1 MAAPTRS
8 AIITGGTINLGYY
21 AALEIARQHPDWLV
35 VVCSRSDREHAA
47 ESINKTLKQTNT
59 IFLPLDLSD
68 TKKVRA
74 FATEWSSKSHPPIQ
88 ALLLNAA
95 LQFPNEVVL
104 TPEGI
109 ESTFAISHVGHALL
123 FHLLVPHLAPNA
135 RIVVTSSGT
144 HDPAMKSGLPDAN
157 YVSAEQLAHPPP
169 AIAKKAGTQHY
180 TNSKLVNIMWTYA
193 LHQRLHE
200 RVTERGLTVNAF
212 DPGLMPGSGL
222 AREYGPVFRFAW
234 HKVMPKMTPVL
245 KVLFTPNIHKPSE
258 SGALLARCAISDK
271 LAGVSGK
278 YFEGEKEIK
287 SSPPSYDEKKWDDL
301 WEWTVKYCAQDE
313 IEAARFDAFN

>member
-1 MAAPTRS
+1 MAAPTHS
-8 AIITGGTINLGYY
+8 AIITGGTLNLGYY
-21 AALEIARQHPDWLV
+21 AALDIARQHPDWLV
-35 VVCSRSDREHAA
+35 VVASRSDKEHAA

-68 TKKVRA
+68 TKNVRA
-74 FATEWSSKSHPPIQ
+74 FATEWTSKNRPPIQ

-104 TPEGI
+104 TPSGI

-123 FHLLVPHLAPNA
+123 FHLLAPHLAPNA

-144 HDPAMKSGLPDAN
+144 HDPAIKSGFPDAN

-169 AIAKKAGTQHY
+169 DVAKKPGTQHY
-180 TNSKLVNIMWTYA
+180 TNSKLANIMWTYA

-200 RVTERGLTVNAF
+200 RVKERGLTVNAF
-212 DPGLMPGSGL
+212 DPGLMLGSGL

-234 HKVMPKMTPVL
+234 HKVMPKITPVL

-258 SGALLARCAISDK
+258 SGALLARCAISDE

-278 YFEGEKEIK
+278 YFEGAKEIK
-287 SSPPSYDEKKWDDL
+287 SSPQSYDEKKWDDL
-301 WEWTVKYCAQDE
+301 WEWTVKYTAQDE
-313 IEAARFDAFN
+313 TEAARFEAFN

>member
-1 MAAPTRS
+1 MATPTGS
-8 AIITGGTINLGYY
+8 AIITGGTLNLGYY

-35 VVCSRSDREHAA
+35 VVASRSDKEHAA

-68 TKKVRA
+68 TKNVRA
-74 FATEWSSKSHPPIQ
+74 FATEWSSKSRPPIQ

-95 LQFPNEVVL
+95 LQFPNELVL

-109 ESTFAISHVGHALL
+109 ESTFAITHVGHALL
-123 FHLLVPHLAPNA
+123 FHLLAPHLAPNA

-144 HDPAMKSGLPDAN
+144 HDPAMKSGFPDAN

-169 AIAKKAGTQHY
+169 DVAKKPGTQHY
-180 TNSKLVNIMWTYA
+180 TNSKLANIMWTYA
-193 LHQRLHE
+193 LQQRLNE
-200 RVTERGLTVNAF
+200 RVKERGLTVNAF

-245 KVLFTPNIHKPSE
+245 RVLFTPNIHKPNE
-258 SGALLARCAISDK
+258 SGALLARCAISDE

-278 YFEGEKEIK
+278 YFEGAKEIK
-287 SSPPSYDEKKWDDL
+287 SSPPSYDQKKWDNL
-301 WEWTVKYCAQDE
+301 WEWTIKYCAQDE
-313 IEAARFDAFN
+313 TEAARFDAFN

>member
-8 AIITGGTINLGYY
+8 AIITGGTINLGYH

-35 VVCSRSDREHAA
+35 VLCSRSNREHAA

-74 FATEWSSKSHPPIQ
+74 FATEWSSKSRPPIQ

-95 LQFPNEVVL
+95 LQFPNEMVL

-123 FHLLVPHLAPNA
+123 FHLLVPYLAPNA

-144 HDPAMKSGLPDAN
+144 HDPTMKSGLPDAN

-169 AIAKKAGTQHY
+169 AISKEAGTQHY
-180 TNSKLVNIMWTYA
+180 TNSKLANIMWTYA

-200 RVTERGLTVNAF
+200 RVAECGLTVNAF

-245 KVLFTPNIHKPSE
+245 RVLFTPNIHKPSE

-287 SSPPSYDEKKWDDL
+287 SSSASYDEKKWDDL

-313 IEAARFDAFN
+313 TEVARFVAFN